1 MVEGFDNK
9 EDLEI
14 FENRLKEKN
23 EVFYLIWKVG
33 VNLALRVSDVLKIT
47 VEEAKEYVKTGI
59 YKARDKK
66 TKKHNLVKINN
77 NTLKAFQ
84 RALEIR
90 DYSKVSRENKYL
102 FVGQGNRVSNSLT
115 SISRQAVDKYF
126 KKAADDENLKIQIG
140 THTMRK
146 TWGRLAYK
154 KGYRVEE
161 IMKRLNHSSEGITL
175 IYLGITNKHI
185 DDIVAD
191 LEI

>member
-1 MVEGFDNK
+1 MVEGFSNK
-9 EDLEI
+9 QDLGV

-23 EVFYLIWKVG
+23 EIFYLIWKVG

-47 VEEAKEYVKTGI
+47 VEEAKEYVESGV
-59 YKARDKK
+59 YNARDKK
-66 TKKHNLVKINN
+66 TKKQNLVKMNN
-77 NTLKAFQ
+77 VTIQALK

-90 DYSKVSRENKYL
+90 ENSKVAKDNKYL

-115 SISRQAVDKYF
+115 PISRQAVDKYF
-126 KKAADDENLKIQIG
+126 KKAVDDENLKIEIG

-154 KGYRVEE
+154 KGYRLEE
-161 IMKRLNHSSEGITL
+161 IMKRLNHSSADTTL
-175 IYLGITNKHI
+175 LYLGITNKEI
-185 DDIVAD
+185 DNIVAD

>member
-9 EDLEI
+9 QDLEI

-47 VEEAKEYVKTGI
+47 VEDAKEYIETKV

-66 TKKHNLVKINN
+66 TKKYNLVKMNN
-77 NTLKAFQ
+77 NTLQALK

-90 DYSKVSRENKYL
+90 EYSKVSGENKYL

-154 KGYRVEE
+154 KGYRIEE

>member
-1 MVEGFDNK
+1 MVEGFSSK
-9 EDLEI
+9 QDLEI

-23 EVFYLIWKVG
+23 EVFYLVWKVG

-47 VEEAKEYVKTGI
+47 VEEAREYVKSGV
-59 YKARDKK
+59 YNARDKK
-66 TKKHNLVKINN
+66 TKKQNLVKMNN
-77 NTLKAFQ
+77 VTIQALE

-90 DYSKVSRENKYL
+90 ENSKVSKDNIFL

-115 SISRQAVDKYF
+115 PISRQAVDKYF
-126 KKAADDENLKIQIG
+126 KKAVDDENLKIEIG

-146 TWGRLAYK
+146 TWGRLAYQ
-154 KGYRVEE
+154 KGYRLED
-161 IMKRLNHSSEGITL
+161 IMKRLNHSHGDTTL
-175 IYLGITNKHI
+175 LYLGITNKYI